1 MSLEILQ
8 AGPQSTLQATSR
20 SGMRH
25 IGIPASGAADPL
37 SHALGARLVGND
49 ISCASIEITYGP
61 FEATFHCNAR
71 ISLTGAVSEASVSE
85 QTVAFHETLTVGTGQ
100 TLKLGHPTAGLRT
113 YVSVAGGF
121 EGEVFASSPST
132 YLPAHLGGVDGRALK
147 QGDMLTISE
156 ASAKG
161 AGEML
166 KTPSEVRLPF
176 TNAFALR
183 ATRGPDLPENETE
196 IWEQNFSATRRASR
210 IGIELD
216 GNFPAIESNRNLPSA
231 GIFPGA
237 LQLPPQGRGF
247 LLLPDCQTTGGYP
260 HILQVNRS
268 DRHLLGQ
275 IRPGDSV
282 MFLKRTPAEAA
293 ADQKEK
299 QELLS
304 SWMPDFRL

>member
-1 MSLEILQ
+1 
-8 AGPQSTLQATSR
+8 
-20 SGMRH
+20 MRH
-25 IGIPASGAADPL
+25 VGIPASGAADPV

-61 FEATFHCNAR
+61 FEAVFHCNAH
-71 ISLTGAVSEASVSE
+71 ISLTGAVSEAHINDKPVP
-85 QTVAFHETLTVGTGQ
+85 FHETLKVRSGE

-113 YVSVAGGF
+113 YVSVGGGLK
-121 EGEVFASSPST
+121 GEVFASSPST
-132 YLPAHLGGVDGRALK
+132 YLPAHLGGFDGRALMS
-147 QGDMLTISE
+147 GDVLAIGE
-156 ASAKG
+156 ASFHLPD
-161 AGEML
+161 EPL
-166 KTPSEVRLPF
+166 RTPSELQLPF

-183 ATRGPDLPENETE
+183 ATSGPDFPDRKTDF
-196 IWEQNFSATRRASR
+196 WSRSFSATRRASR

-216 GNFPAIESNRNLPSA
+216 GDFPTLQSNRNLPSA

-268 DRHLLGQ
+268 DRHLMGQ

-282 MFLKRTPAEAA
+282 MFLKRTPDEAA
-293 ADQKEK
+293 ADLKEK
-299 QELLS
+299 QELLLT
-304 SWMPDFRL
+304 WMPDFRL